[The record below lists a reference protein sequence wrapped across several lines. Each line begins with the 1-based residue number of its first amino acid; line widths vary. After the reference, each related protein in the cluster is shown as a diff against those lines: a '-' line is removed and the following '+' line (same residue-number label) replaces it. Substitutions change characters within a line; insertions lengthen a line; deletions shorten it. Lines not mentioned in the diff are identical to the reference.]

1 MSAKPKGRSMSDFLV
16 GPADSAPTALPQR
29 EPETMPKP
37 APDPVLTPA
46 RKRGRPRSSPTNS
59 YARVSAHVDEATY
72 KRVAMACLDQGI
84 DRQEFLVRAIDAYL
98 DKQR

>member
-29 EPETMPKP
+29 EPETMPP
-37 APDPVLTPA
+37 AAPDPAPV
-46 RKRGRPRSSPTNS
+46 RKRGRPRSSPADS
-59 YARVSAHVDEATY
+59 YARISAHVDEATY

-84 DRQEFLVRAIDAYL
+84 DRQEFLVRAIEVYL
-98 DKQR
+98 GSQK

>member
-1 MSAKPKGRSMSDFLV
+1 MSAKPKGRSMADFLV
-16 GPADSAPTALPQR
+16 GPADNAPTALPQR
-29 EPETMPKP
+29 EPEVLQPS
-37 APDPVLTPA
+37 APDPTLA

-98 DKQR
+98 AAQK